1 MADIKT
7 NLRELSVAATIKL
20 LTNNVKFSFDELCD
34 LDYFLKVIN
43 EAITNRITSDMICN
57 CEKFNHELCEII
69 RNGYKLGCEIYSRNE
84 FAVDD
89 KSEIV
94 WKGYDTQ
101 KDDPVDL
108 EIGKYKFSLKE
119 DSFIL
124 ENMGLYKLLNCF
136 TGSTYKKRHIFK
148 DYANSEYEKWF
159 SVTWQEMIRIIKS
172 QNCFWRLVNKDKGK
186 TATIKISNDSVEL
199 TFEKGSNVKK
209 CCLPVSC
216 SLSYFEK
223 KTNSKIRE
231 EVFAKFINN
240 LLSDNS
246 NYTIAKRECAK
257 VATCNL
263 AKELTENLNYNEGLL
278 RFLRVH
284 NFEYYYAKTT
294 VNGISIYRVPSVS
307 DFKNE
312 IVIDSI
318 QPSVPNSQA
327 NILTTIRNKKTEKTL
342 ILRNECRFSHGQFN
356 GTPEA
361 KMYYENGGSLLT
373 IYESI

>member
-1 MADIKT
+1 M
-7 NLRELSVAATIKL
+7 
-20 LTNNVKFSFDELCD
+20 
-34 LDYFLKVIN
+34 
-43 EAITNRITSDMICN
+43 
-57 CEKFNHELCEII
+57 
-69 RNGYKLGCEIYSRNE
+69 
-84 FAVDD
+84 
-89 KSEIV
+89 
-94 WKGYDTQ
+94 
-101 KDDPVDL
+101 
-108 EIGKYKFSLKE
+108 
-119 DSFIL
+119 
-124 ENMGLYKLLNCF
+124 
-136 TGSTYKKRHIFK
+136 
-148 DYANSEYEKWF
+148 
-159 SVTWQEMIRIIKS
+159 
-172 QNCFWRLVNKDKGK
+172 
-186 TATIKISNDSVEL
+186 
-199 TFEKGSNVKK
+199 
-209 CCLPVSC
+209 
-216 SLSYFEK
+216 
-223 KTNSKIRE
+223 
-231 EVFAKFINN
+231 
-240 LLSDNS
+240 LSDNS